1 MGTDSPGLH
10 ICAVEPVKERRE
22 GERVGGREEG
32 RERGREGQRAGREGG
47 KQKEEEKKSRN
58 ELDTSGVGHTPVIH
72 TLGRLRQEDFKFEAS
87 LG

>member
-1 MGTDSPGLH
+1 M
-10 ICAVEPVKERRE
+10 PVYLNKARNPCQDIYYEYSIDEQGHRNRRWAL
-22 GERVGGREEG
+22 V
-32 RERGREGQRAGREGG
+32 GREGG

-58 ELDTSGVGHTPVIH
+58 ELDTSGVGHMPVIH